1 MTENLRVCVCV
12 SIYNNIIYRHIYIYV
27 YVLLYI
33 ITYNNITAY
42 SLRRA
47 VKCSLAPLTGVNKSA
62 WKIKKK
68 CLGCLA
74 AAGTTQLQHMY
85 QRSVYAR
92 YIC

>member
-68 CLGCLA
+68 MSWLFSCCRYNTA
-74 AAGTTQLQHMY
+74 AAHV
-85 QRSVYAR
+85 SE
-92 YIC
+92 ICVC